1 MRTGDD
7 PGAVFDALHRR
18 GQIVIHASDV
28 ERTAALAEA
37 GAAGDLVVADT
48 REQVAEPQRR
58 ASATS
63 DAPTA
68 TSDSATQVRDRSR

>member
-7 PGAVFDALHRR
+7 PAAVFDALHRR
-18 GQIVIHASDV
+18 GSDRRSTPATV

-48 REQVAEPQRR
+48 REQVADLNAAIRDQRR
-58 ASATS
+58 ADPARATR
-63 DAPTA
+63 PT
-68 TSDSATQVRDRSR
+68 RW